1 MTKLLLE
8 EFLSHRPAVEAFV
21 LRLTGD
27 PNLAEDLTQETMV
40 RAGTK
45 VTGFRGESSTK
56 SWLCAIA
63 LNLVRDHYRASARRP
78 ETPTDTEALERLA
91 GGGED
96 GELAHMKAEMS
107 RCIAEHLL
115 MLPEQQYKAVAL
127 HDMAGLSHK
136 EIADDLGISI
146 ENSRVL
152 LHRGRAA
159 FKDILNENCE
169 LTLGHDEVPCDR
181 RQKRESETVS
191 VQVDSHSKGRLMRS

>member
-1 MTKLLLE
+1 MTKPLLE

-27 PNLAEDLTQETMV
+27 PGLAEDLTQETMV
-40 RAGTK
+40 RADRK
-45 VTGFRGESSTK
+45 AAGFRRESSLK

-78 ETPTDTEALERLA
+78 ETPTDSESLERLA

-115 MLPEQQYKAVAL
+115 MLPEQQYKVVAL

-136 EIADDLGISI
+136 EVADDLGISI
-146 ENSRVL
+146 ANSRVL
-152 LHRGRAA
+152 LHRGRDA
-159 FKDILNENCE
+159 FKGILEENCE
-169 LTLGHDEVPCDR
+169 LTLGRDDVPCDR
-181 RQKRESETVS
+181 RQKGESF
-191 VQVDSHSKGRLMRS
+191 H